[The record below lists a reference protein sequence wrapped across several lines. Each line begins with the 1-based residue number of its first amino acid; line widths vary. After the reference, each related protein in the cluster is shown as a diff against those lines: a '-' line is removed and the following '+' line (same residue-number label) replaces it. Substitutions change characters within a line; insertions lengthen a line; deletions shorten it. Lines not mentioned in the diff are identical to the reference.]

1 VTLTEAIMAV
11 VVFSLSATSSVRL
24 WGSSA
29 VWSQAAAAREALASG
44 IEADLLRRTHHLRA
58 SVARDQPAP
67 ASCEVAAAW
76 MVSRLASGA
85 SSLPQGVRKQLELVP
100 DGGAVWLIYTAAEGQ
115 LERRRLFSAAAHGL
129 CPVVP
134 ELPAMTDLEVG
145 A

>member
-1 VTLTEAIMAV
+1 MTLTEAIMAV
-11 VVFSLSATSSVRL
+11 AVFSLSATSSVRL
-24 WGSSA
+24 WASSA

-85 SSLPQGVRKQLELVP
+85 SSLPQGVRKQLVP